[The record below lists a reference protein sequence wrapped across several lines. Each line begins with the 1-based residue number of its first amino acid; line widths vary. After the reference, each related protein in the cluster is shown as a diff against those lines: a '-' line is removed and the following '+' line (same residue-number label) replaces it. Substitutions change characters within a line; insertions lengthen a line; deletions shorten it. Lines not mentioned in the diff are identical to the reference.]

1 MTKTIPDVAT
11 FLESPDLQNSFKKLH
26 KEDLIL
32 LAEHFKIEVTGKNK
46 PEIYSLVEK
55 KLIDEGLLIS
65 TQYNEELE
73 TPNVDQNLQMQLELK
88 KLELQAQKEQ
98 RELELQ
104 AQKEQRELEAQ
115 RDQRNQELELRKMEM
130 EQRKLEME
138 QKRMEIEKD
147 KEIERQRMEME
158 IESRERIEMERLRT
172 HRDAPQQTQDSNRF
186 DASRNIRLVP
196 KFMEKSVD
204 KYFPQFEKVAENL
217 NWPRTA

>member
-88 KLELQAQKEQ
+88 KLELQALPHE
-98 RELELQ
+98 
-104 AQKEQRELEAQ
+104 EATEEVAPVVNM
-115 RDQRNQELELRKMEM
+115 RHRIVVPRPAAAVELR
-130 EQRKLEME
+130 RH
-138 QKRMEIEKD
+138 
-147 KEIERQRMEME
+147 
-158 IESRERIEMERLRT
+158 RL
-172 HRDAPQQTQDSNRF
+172 Q
-186 DASRNIRLVP
+186 V
-196 KFMEKSVD
+196 
-204 KYFPQFEKVAENL
+204 
-217 NWPRTA
+217 